1 MSEKPT
7 RAQLKA
13 KVDRVHEARMKAEE
27 FINAGGDLNSE
38 EAMAIGRELSLASDE
53 LAADF
58 GHLTLR
64 DK

>member
-13 KVDRVHEARMKAEE
+13 KVDRVHESRMKAEE

-38 EAMAIGRELSLASDE
+38 EAMAIGRELSLAADE

>member
-1 MSEKPT
+1 
-7 RAQLKA
+7 
-13 KVDRVHEARMKAEE
+13 
-27 FINAGGDLNSE
+27 
-38 EAMAIGRELSLASDE
+38 MAIGRELSLASDE